1 MFREPATRQ
10 LSGSSIEVNTAIFAG
25 SITNFFQQIWQ
36 TRLLDTLDHFDYD
49 SACTMILN
57 LESFRAS
64 QVGLELS
71 RLTLIKASG
80 EHRCDI

>member
-10 LSGSSIEVNTAIFAG
+10 LSGTSIEVNTAIFAG

-36 TRLLDTLDHFDYD
+36 TTLLDTLDHFDYD

-57 LESFRAS
+57 LESFRAI
-64 QVGLELS
+64 QVGARVVS
-71 RLTLIKASG
+71 TDPNQGVRRASM
-80 EHRCDI
+80 